1 MGLLHE
7 GDQLNHCLQAMAA
20 YRTAARLFP
29 GLHLPLV
36 GMGME
41 YQRMNNL
48 HLAEQLFE
56 QVWQAALPSQHP
68 VVLLAGT
75 TAHCTGRKPASFR
88 NTLAHSAGLWPKFEI
103 SQMLAHM
110 HWPADVA
117 TPLVELVPAVSMW
130 CCSCRH
136 TR

>member
-1 MGLLHE
+1 
-7 GDQLNHCLQAMAA
+7 MAA

-56 QVWQAALPSQHP
+56 QVGQAALPKQHP
-68 VVLLAGT
+68 FVLLAGT
-75 TAHCTGRKPASFR
+75 AAHCTDNKSASFT
-88 NTLAHSAGLWPKFEI
+88 NILALSADLW
-103 SQMLAHM
+103 QN
-110 HWPADVA
+110 
-117 TPLVELVPAVSMW
+117 
-130 CCSCRH
+130 
-136 TR
+136 

>member
-1 MGLLHE
+1 
-7 GDQLNHCLQAMAA
+7 MAA

-56 QVWQAALPSQHP
+56 QVGQAALPKRHP
-68 VVLLAGT
+68 LVLLAGT
-75 TAHCTGRKPASFR
+75 AAHCADGNLRPSATALSSKLTG
-88 NTLAHSAGLWPKFEI
+88 G
-103 SQMLAHM
+103 
-110 HWPADVA
+110 
-117 TPLVELVPAVSMW
+117 
-130 CCSCRH
+130 
-136 TR
+136 

>member
-1 MGLLHE
+1 MNG
-7 GDQLNHCLQAMAA
+7 CLQAMAA

-56 QVWQAALPSQHP
+56 QVGQPALPKRHP
-68 VVLLAGT
+68 SVLLAGT
-75 TAHCTGRKPASFR
+75 AAHCAEGKPESFCNSLVFSADR
-88 NTLAHSAGLWPKFEI
+88 LANSEI
-103 SQMLAHM
+103 GQMLLRM
-110 HWPADVA
+110 RHWHADSA
-117 TPLVELVPAVSMW
+117 TPSVEMVLALSML
-130 CCSCRH
+130 
-136 TR
+136 